1 MPDRPVPGTPPGCE
15 RVAYVLVHREDAA
28 FSDTYG
34 GGGNVVGLDCHL
46 VRPSDSPPKRV
57 LVFMHP
63 TGGGMYLPIV
73 PGLAAAGH
81 HVIWANSR
89 YRGTDSALIM
99 EKVVADL
106 GQVVRDARERLGYEQ
121 VTLAGWSGGGS
132 LSAYY
137 QAVATS
143 GQGIADT
150 PAGDPY
156 VVSPDQLPPADA
168 LMMLAAHVSRHET
181 LTEWMDASITDES
194 RPFDR
199 DPALDLYNPSN
210 PNQPPYS
217 ADFVEYYRAAQQA
230 RNRRITAWVR
240 DQLAALRSAG
250 QPHAERAFVVHG
262 TMADP
267 RWLDP
272 TIDPSDREPG
282 TCFLGDPK
290 VVNDGPV
297 GLARF
302 CTLRSWLS
310 QWSLDDARGDAQKS
324 LPAVTQPVLVVG
336 NTGDDA
342 CTPSHTTRLYE
353 AIAHDRKRL
362 HQVQGATHYYTGK
375 NGRAHLAEAIDV
387 IGNFLDD
394 HLPT

>member
-1 MPDRPVPGTPPGCE
+1 MPGTPPGCE
-15 RVAYVLVHREDAA
+15 RVAYVLVHREEAV

-46 VRPSDSPPKRV
+46 VRPVRSEPRRV

-73 PGLAAAGH
+73 PGLASAGH

-121 VTLAGWSGGGS
+121 VVLAGWSGGGS

-137 QAVATS
+137 QAVATA
-143 GQGIADT
+143 GKGIADT

-156 VVSPDQLPPADA
+156 VVSPENLPPADA
-168 LMMLAAHVSRHET
+168 LMLLAAHVSRHET
-181 LTEWMDASITDES
+181 LTEWMDASITDEA
-194 RPFDR
+194 RPFER
-199 DPALDLYNPSN
+199 DPSLNLYDPDN
-210 PNQPPYS
+210 PNQPPYPP
-217 ADFVEYYRAAQQA
+217 DFIEHYRAAQHA
-230 RNRRITAWVR
+230 RSRRITRWVR
-240 DQLAALRSAG
+240 SELAALRDSG
-250 QPHAERAFVVHG
+250 EPHLERAFVVHG

-272 TIDPSDREPG
+272 TIDPSDRAPG
-282 TCFLGDPK
+282 TCFLGDPR

-324 LPAVTQPVLVVG
+324 LPSVMQPVLVIG
-336 NTGDDA
+336 NTADDA
-342 CTPSHTTRLYE
+342 CTPSHTRRLYG

-362 HQVQGATHYYTGK
+362 HQVHGATHYYTGRD
-375 NGRAHLAEAIDV
+375 GRAHLTEAIDSV
-387 IGNFLDD
+387 GRFLAD
-394 HLPT
+394 HLPM

>member
-1 MPDRPVPGTPPGCE
+1 MSDQPAPGTPSGCE
-15 RVAYVLVHREDAA
+15 RVAYVLVHHEDAA

-46 VRPSDSPPKRV
+46 VRPVDSAAKRV

-106 GQVVRDARERLGYEQ
+106 GQVISDARERLGYEQ
-121 VTLAGWSGGGS
+121 VVLAGWSGGGS

-137 QAVATS
+137 QAVANAGT
-143 GQGIADT
+143 GLADT
-150 PAGDPY
+150 PAGDAY
-156 VVSPDQLPPADA
+156 VVPPENLPPADA
-168 LMMLAAHVSRHET
+168 LMMLAAHVSRHGT
-181 LTEWMDASITDES
+181 LTEWMDASIIDEA
-194 RPFDR
+194 RPFER
-199 DPALDLYNPSN
+199 DPSLNLYDPDN
-210 PNQPPYS
+210 PNQPPYPP
-217 ADFVEYYRAAQQA
+217 DFIESYRAAQRA
-230 RNRRITAWVR
+230 RNRRITQWVR
-240 DQLAALRSAG
+240 SELAALRDAG
-250 QPHAERAFVVHG
+250 EPHAERAFVVHG

-272 TIDPSDREPG
+272 TIDPSDRAPG
-282 TCFLGDPK
+282 TCFLGDPR

-310 QWSLDDARGDAQKS
+310 QWSLDDARGDAQTS
-324 LPAVTQPVLVVG
+324 LPSVMQPVLVIG
-336 NTGDDA
+336 NTADDA
-342 CTPSHTTRLYE
+342 CTPSHTSRLYE

-362 HQVQGATHYYTGK
+362 HQVHGATHYYTGTD
-375 NGRAHLAEAIDV
+375 GRAHLAEAIAT
-387 IGNFLDD
+387 IGEFLDS
-394 HLPT
+394 HVLP